1 MTREELE
8 TEIGRLKQG
17 AEGLD
22 EPDKTFKLNDI
33 AQLEIELQGMAL
45 ADVTAALRD
54 ITLPDLNEMKAQID
68 AAVDATSAHERRVN
82 AFNTAYGLLTKG
94 LRLAVGGGGQSWP

>member
-8 TEIGRLKQG
+8 AEIQRLKHG

-45 ADVTAALRD
+45 ADITAALRD

-68 AAVDATSAHERRVN
+68 AAVDATKAHEQRVN
-82 AFNTAYGLLTKG
+82 AFNTAFGLLKTG
-94 LRLAVGGGGQSWP
+94 LGIVL